1 MIKNWFTLR
10 YASLRPHVTRCA
22 RKLGHFIWDNLP
34 DVLLIFISVWILMQI
49 WELCFWR

>member
-1 MIKNWFTLR
+1 MNKNWFTLR

-22 RKLGHFIWDNLP
+22 RKLGHFIWDNIP
-34 DVLLIFISVWILMQI
+34 DVLLIFVSVSILMWI